1 MTTAL
6 GGETMSDVISRLGD
20 RVEAAHLDA
29 VWIHEH
35 LEGIRNRMASAQ
47 DAVVLQGHLTAL
59 QLVCDEMLDAHKM
72 LHDYLVKLDAE
83 IEAKRRD
90 PGW

>member
-1 MTTAL
+1 
-6 GGETMSDVISRLGD
+6 MSDVIAKLGD
-20 RVEAAHLDA
+20 RLDAAHMDA

-35 LEGIRNRMASAQ
+35 LEGVRNRMASAQ
-47 DAVVLQGHLTAL
+47 DAVVLQGHLVAL
-59 QLVCDEMLDAHKM
+59 QHVCDEMLDAHKM

-83 IEAKRRD
+83 MEAKRRD

>member
-1 MTTAL
+1 
-6 GGETMSDVISRLGD
+6 
-20 RVEAAHLDA
+20 
-29 VWIHEH
+29 
-35 LEGIRNRMASAQ
+35 MASAQ

-59 QLVCDEMLDAHKM
+59 QLVCDEMLDAHKI
-72 LHDYLVKLDAE
+72 LHDYLVKLNAE